1 MRMRTMAIIAVPLLL
16 TGALAACTK
25 STSQAPATAA
35 SGGACKIAL
44 LLPENATPRYEAA
57 DKPYFEAEVA
67 QKAPNC
73 KVLYFN
79 AANDGTKQKQQAET
93 ALTQGA
99 QVLVLDSADT
109 TAAASIVEEAKAKGV
124 KTIAYDRTPN
134 GPVAY
139 EFTFNAQQ
147 VGQLQGQALVDAMT
161 KAGAPKGAQI
171 VMINGDTAGPEAL
184 KFKQGAHSV
193 IDASG
198 FKVAAEYDTPKWS
211 PDTATSEMSQAITK
225 VGKANIKGLYVA
237 NDTMAGA
244 AINAMQQAGISP
256 LPPVTG
262 QDAATDGL
270 QRILLGTQS
279 MTIYKALKKLAV
291 AAADAAVAVAN
302 GQEVTGTT
310 TTVTNATG
318 DKIAADLLTPV
329 IVTTENLKSTVVA
342 DGFVKVAD
350 LCTGDVQA
358 ACQKY
363 GIS

>member
-1 MRMRTMAIIAVPLLL
+1 MRTTAIVAVSLV
-16 TGALAACTK
+16 LAGTLIACTK
-25 STSQAPATAA
+25 STNQTAPAA
-35 SGGACKIAL
+35 SGGPCKIAL

-57 DKPYFEAEVA
+57 DKPYFEAEGA

-134 GPVAY
+134 GPVSY
-139 EFTFNAQQ
+139 EFTFNARQ
-147 VGQLQGQALVDAMT
+147 VGELQGQALVEAMT
-161 KAGAPKGAQI
+161 KAGVPKGAEI
-171 VMINGDTAGPEAL
+171 VMINGDTSGPEAL

-193 IDASG
+193 IDGSG
-198 FKVAAEYDTPKWS
+198 YKVGAEYDTPKWS
-211 PDTATSEMSQAITK
+211 PDTATTEMSQAITK
-225 VGKANIKGLYVA
+225 LGKANIKGLYVA

-244 AINAMQQAGISP
+244 AINAMQQAGIRP

-270 QRILLGTQS
+270 QRILLGTQT

-291 AAADAAVAVAN
+291 AAADAAVAVAK
-302 GQEVTGTT
+302 GQP
-310 TTVTNATG
+310 VTNT
-318 DKIAADLLTPV
+318 
-329 IVTTENLKSTVVA
+329 
-342 DGFVKVAD
+342 
-350 LCTGDVQA
+350 
-358 ACQKY
+358 
-363 GIS
+363 

>member
-1 MRMRTMAIIAVPLLL
+1 VRMRTLAIFAATVVLS
-16 TGALAACTK
+16 TTAACTK
-25 STSQAPATAA
+25 SNNETGNTPPK
-35 SGGACKIAL
+35 GDCKIAL

-147 VGQLQGQALVDAMT
+147 VGELQGKALVDAMT
-161 KAGAPKGAQI
+161 KAGVPKGANI

-198 FKVAAEYDTPKWS
+198 YKVGAEYDTPKWL
-211 PDTATSEMSQAITK
+211 PETATTEMSGAITK
-225 VGKANIKGLYVA
+225 LGKDNIKGVYVA

-244 AINAMQQAGISP
+244 AINAMQQAGITP

-262 QDAATDGL
+262 QDAANDGL
-270 QRILLGTQS
+270 QRILLGTQT
-279 MTIYKALKKLAV
+279 MTIYKALKKLAI
-291 AAADAAVAVAN
+291 AAADAAVQVAL
-302 GQEVTGTT
+302 GQSVTGTT

-318 DKIAADLLTPV
+318 HSIPANLLTPV
-329 IVTTENLKSTVVA
+329 VVTTENLKATVVA
-342 DGFVKVAD
+342 DGFAKVAD

>member
-1 MRMRTMAIIAVPLLL
+1 VRMRTSAIFAATVLLAGTIA
-16 TGALAACTK
+16 GCTK
-25 STSQAPATAA
+25 SSNQTTNTAP
-35 SGGACKIAL
+35 SGGDCKIAL

-79 AANDGTKQKQQAET
+79 AANDGTRQQQQAET

-109 TAAASIVEEAKAKGV
+109 TAAASIVEEAKGKGV

-147 VGQLQGQALVDAMT
+147 VGQLQGQSLVDAMT
-161 KAGAPKGAQI
+161 KAGAAKGAQI
-171 VMINGDTAGPEAL
+171 VMINGDTSGPEAL

-198 FKVAAEYDTPKWS
+198 YQVAAEYDTPKWS
-211 PDTATSEMSQAITK
+211 PDTATTEMGQAITK
-225 VGKANIKGLYVA
+225 AGKNNIKGVYVA

-244 AINAMQQAGISP
+244 AINAMQQAGINP

-270 QRILLGTQS
+270 QRILLGTQT

-291 AAADAAVAVAN
+291 AAADAAVAVAT
-302 GQEVTGTT
+302 GQPVSGTT
-310 TTVTNATG
+310 TSVKNATG
-318 DKIAADLLTPV
+318 DTIPANLLTPV
-329 IVTTENLKSTVVA
+329 VVTTDNLKSTVVA
-342 DGFVKVAD
+342 DGFAKASD
-350 LCTGDVQA
+350 LCTADVRA
-358 ACQKY
+358 ACVKY

>member
-1 MRMRTMAIIAVPLLL
+1 VRRRTFTIIAVPVLLG
-16 TGALAACTK
+16 GALVGCTK
-25 STSQAPATAA
+25 STTQNGAAPA
-35 SGGACKIAL
+35 GGPCKIAF

-67 QKAPNC
+67 QKAPQC

-79 AANDGTKQKQQAET
+79 AANDGTKQQQQADT

-109 TAAASIVEEAKAKGV
+109 TAAASIVEQAKAKGV

-139 EFTFNAQQ
+139 EFTFNARQ
-147 VGQLQGQALVDAMT
+147 VGELQGQALVDAMT
-161 KAGAPKGAQI
+161 KNAVPKGAQL

-193 IDASG
+193 IDPSG
-198 FKVAAEYDTPKWS
+198 YKVGAEYDTPKWS
-211 PDTATSEMSQAITK
+211 PDTATTEMTQAITK
-225 VGKANIKGLYVA
+225 VGKDNLKGVYVA

-244 AINAMQQAGISP
+244 AINAMQQAGVNP

-262 QDAATDGL
+262 QDAALDGL
-270 QRILLGTQS
+270 QRILLGSQT

-291 AAADAAVAVAN
+291 AAADAAVAVAT
-302 GQEVTGTT
+302 GQQVTGTT

-318 DKIAADLLTPV
+318 DAIPADLLTPV
-329 IVTTENLKSTVVA
+329 SVTRDNLKSTVVA
-342 DGFVKVAD
+342 DGFVKVND
-350 LCTGDVQA
+350 LCAGDVQA